1 MLTYIALDP
10 YTLFLVGFI
19 VAADIA
25 GVLLFW
31 NK

>member
-1 MLTYIALDP
+1 MLTYITLDL
-10 YTLFLVGFI
+10 YTLFLIGSI